1 MLRISSTTK
10 TIVVSRI
17 LRMKKAI
24 ELAHYSEDRA
34 NEQW

>member
-1 MLRISSTTK
+1 MLRISNTKK

-17 LRMKKAI
+17 LRIKKAI

-34 NEQW
+34 SE